1 MDNIGGVRKKG
12 LTLQSVE
19 IAMREVLEDRFP
31 GIFVVA
37 GPDSENPSI
46 RLQLKEQDD
55 EQDYILVWWDEGDIY
70 PGLIGGK
77 HPRLGDF
84 GYWLLSVIEYGIA
97 AKLKTRI
104 YDEGVGYYR
113 AEEIKRGAEKTFSD
127 HVMRCCMHIEDL
139 GRQKFVNDSIFN
151 QEQDLL
157 LPVKGNTVVLAA
169 IILELVGVIFATV
182 IN

>member
-1 MDNIGGVRKKG
+1 MSNIGGVRKKG

-46 RLQLKEQDD
+46 RLKLKEQDD
-55 EQDYILVWWDEGDIY
+55 DHDYILAWWDEGEIY

-113 AEEIKRGAEKTFSD
+113 AEEIKRGAQKTFSD
-127 HVMRCCMHIEDL
+127 YVMRRCSHIENL
-139 GRQKFVNDSIFN
+139 GQQKFVHDSIFN
-151 QEQDLL
+151 
-157 LPVKGNTVVLAA
+157 LAREIVPKA
-169 IILELVGVIFATV
+169 LHPYVDEELSQTNIT
-182 IN
+182 NCL